1 VSIFGTARSIYTAIK
16 DDPAAIEA
24 ARAARSALA
33 LALITDPNAAHV
45 VTSATM
51 NGQTFSATAGM
62 KPTQRLEVLK
72 FVCAMAD
79 QGFALSTTTQPLL

>member
-1 VSIFGTARSIYTAIK
+1 MSIFATARSIYTAIK

-33 LALITDPNAAHV
+33 LALITDPNAAQL

-51 NGQTFSATAGM
+51 NGQSFSATDGM
-62 KPTQRLEVLK
+62 RPTQRLEVLK
-72 FVCAMAD
+72 LVCAMAD
-79 QGFALSTTTQPLL
+79 AGVPFSNTTQPLL